1 MRRETEGKISRERER
16 KKERKKLK
24 EKEEGEVIF
33 QIFVNLSIEKI
44 KFSMEVVERKSNK
57 KVKIFADL
65 EF

>member
-1 MRRETEGKISRERER
+1 MRRETEGKMSRERER

-44 KFSMEVVERKSNK
+44 KFFDGGHRK
-57 KVKIFADL
+57 KVKQKSF
-65 EF
+65 F